1 MSDMTADSAQR
12 AERRRNGF
20 LLFGV
25 VVLLAAL
32 VFGGWWLLA
41 GRYSESTDDAYVA
54 GNIVSV
60 TSRENATVNALYADN
75 TQQVRQG
82 QLLIEMDPS
91 VADVNMRAAEAN
103 LARAVRAVRGT
114 FASAD
119 SYAAQL
125 QHAEVTLAQARSDY
139 ERRQAAL
146 AGAVSGE
153 ELGHARDAV
162 QAAEA
167 AVSSARG
174 GLAQA
179 QSGIAGV
186 DVAHNP
192 DVLAAEAQLRAAA
205 LAQAHMKIV
214 APVDGVIAQRT
225 VQVGQ
230 RVNAGA
236 PLMAVVPLSNV
247 WVDANFKEVQLARM
261 RIGQPVEVT
270 TDLYGSKVVYHG
282 RIAGLGAGSGSAFSI
297 LPPQNAS
304 GNWIKIVQRVPV
316 RIALDEKEVKD
327 NPLRIGLSVT
337 AKVDIHDQSGPRA
350 GSAAPVSVMRGNP
363 GDNVDAQVDALVKKI
378 LAANSQAMPMMAQ
391 QAMPAQSRQSRAQP
405 RRTRHQAGVRR
416 SAGNPSRPARTR

>member
-1 MSDMTADSAQR
+1 MSDSAQK
-12 AERRRNGF
+12 AERRRKGF

-25 VVLLAAL
+25 VVVVGGLAYGA
-32 VFGGWWLLA
+32 WWLLA
-41 GRYSESTDDAYVA
+41 GRFSESTDDAYVA
-54 GNIVSV
+54 GNIVAV
-60 TSRENATVNALYADN
+60 TSRENATVTALYADN
-75 TQQVRQG
+75 TQAVRQG

-91 VADVNMRAAEAN
+91 VAEVNMRAAEAN
-103 LARAVRAVRGT
+103 LARAARAVHGT

-119 SYAAQL
+119 SYSAQL
-125 QHAEVTLAQARSDY
+125 EQAEVALAQAKSDY
-139 ERRQAAL
+139 QRRQAAL

-162 QAAEA
+162 AAAEA
-167 AVSSARG
+167 AVNSARS
-174 GLAQA
+174 GLVQA
-179 QSGIAGV
+179 RSSIAGV

-205 LAQAHMKIV
+205 IVLAHMKIV
-214 APVDGVIAQRT
+214 APVDGVVAQRT

-261 RIGQPVEVT
+261 RIGQPVRIT
-270 TDLYGSKVVYHG
+270 TDIYGGKVVYHG
-282 RIAGLGAGSGSAFSI
+282 RIAGLGAGSGSAFSV

-316 RIALDEKEVKD
+316 RVALDPAELRD

-337 AKVDIHDQSGPRA
+337 ATVDVHDQSGPRA
-350 GSAAPVSVMRGNP
+350 ADAAPVGVMRGNT
-363 GDNVDAQVDALVKKI
+363 GEDIDAQVDGLVKKI
-378 LAANSQAMPMMAQ
+378 LAASIAPVQIDS
-391 QAMPAQSRQSRAQP
+391 PAANKPQIKKSRIKKSRV
-405 RRTRHQAGVRR
+405 HR
-416 SAGNPSRPARTR
+416 SK